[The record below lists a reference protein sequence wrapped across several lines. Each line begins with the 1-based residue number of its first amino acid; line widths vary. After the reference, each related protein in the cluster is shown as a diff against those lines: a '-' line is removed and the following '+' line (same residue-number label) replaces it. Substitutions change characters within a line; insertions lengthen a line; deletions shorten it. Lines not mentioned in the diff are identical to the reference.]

1 MEAKL
6 APSSPRRALPS
17 VRPEL
22 YGRRARARAC
32 VRLEGR
38 QPLALRGYTPPALP
52 SRTETG
58 NERTHVDTESQ
69 GSPHGP
75 PREILRFCSA
85 LPQHS
90 APLGRRARRCDF
102 RSRTSVSAR
111 SCPAGGCVGRLFASL
126 PIRPKL
132 CLLLSRATFP
142 LQRSLRPA
150 LPASPTARSQVGRAG
165 RSKRVPPEGPWRS
178 RRGRRPQREVTWKGL
193 SRNALGRAVGSG
205 ESGFAGRAPQWPRV
219 WRWPQRCRQ
228 LARKASLLSAF
239 LRTYG
244 NFSDKSL
251 ASLRSVSN
259 PIFMFATGTNRPFWR
274 NNA

>member
-17 VRPEL
+17 GRPEL
-22 YGRRARARAC
+22 YGRRARARAR

-38 QPLALRGYTPPALP
+38 QPPALRGYTPPALP

-58 NERTHVDTESQ
+58 NERKHVDTESQ

-85 LPQHS
+85 LRS
-90 APLGRRARRCDF
+90 ARPTREKMRL

-111 SCPAGGCVGRLFASL
+111 SRPAGGCVGRLFASL

-142 LQRSLRPA
+142 LQSSLRPA

-165 RSKRVPPEGPWRS
+165 RSKRVPPEGP
-178 RRGRRPQREVTWKGL
+178 
-193 SRNALGRAVGSG
+193 
-205 ESGFAGRAPQWPRV
+205 
-219 WRWPQRCRQ
+219 
-228 LARKASLLSAF
+228 
-239 LRTYG
+239 
-244 NFSDKSL
+244 
-251 ASLRSVSN
+251 
-259 PIFMFATGTNRPFWR
+259 
-274 NNA
+274 